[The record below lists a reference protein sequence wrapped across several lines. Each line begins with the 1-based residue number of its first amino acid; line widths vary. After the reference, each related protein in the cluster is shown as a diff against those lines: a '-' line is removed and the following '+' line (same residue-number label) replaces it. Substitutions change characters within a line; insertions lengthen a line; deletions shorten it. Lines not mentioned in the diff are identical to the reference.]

1 MPRKAT
7 RVAVLLLLLAV
18 TGLWAVSRLSARR
31 ARTSW
36 ERPVGVA
43 VLVLGEATPEAME
56 ALRATLGDL
65 ARRLAEERAAWDRS
79 ARGEAFTVELV
90 GPLRVERLPP
100 VAPPGEGLLDRT
112 LHALALWRASRAA
125 HAAAPD
131 FLPGAW
137 DVRIYL
143 VAASAVEDAPR
154 FAEGIGEQG
163 GEVGVV
169 RARFDEASPTL
180 AAAAVFHEAFHC
192 LGASDKYDP
201 AGHARV
207 PEGLVDP
214 ELRPRYP
221 QRLAELMVGEVPLA
235 PGVGR
240 LPASVAE
247 LAIGPA
253 TAVEVGWRPAAPA
266 ARDEK

>member
-7 RVAVLLLLLAV
+7 RVAVLLVLLAV
-18 TGLWAVSRLSARR
+18 TGLWAMSRLSVRR

-36 ERPVGVA
+36 ERPVSVA
-43 VLVLGEATPEAME
+43 VLVLGEATPAAMA
-56 ALRATLGDL
+56 ALRATLDDL
-65 ARRLAEERAAWDRS
+65 ARRLGAERSAFDPS
-79 ARGEAFTVELV
+79 ARGEAFTLELV

-100 VAPPGEGLLDRT
+100 VAPPGGALLDRP
-112 LHALALWRASRAA
+112 LHALALWRAARAA

-137 DVRIYL
+137 DVRIYV
-143 VAASAVEDAPR
+143 VAATAGEDAPR

-169 RARFDEASPTL
+169 RARFDETSATL
-180 AAAAVFHEAFHC
+180 AAAAIFHEVFHC
-192 LGASDKYDP
+192 LGASDKYDD

-207 PEGLVDP
+207 PEGLADP
-214 ELRPRYP
+214 DQRPRYP

-235 PGVGR
+235 AGAGR

-247 LAIGPA
+247 LGIGPA
-253 TAVEVGWRPAAPA
+253 TAAEVGWRGAVTAG
-266 ARDEK
+266 DGK